1 LFLKRSLDRSSD
13 VAALVTAGLG
23 AWLLWSQLSGI
34 ARLSWFYDHVQ
45 YVQSQRG
52 SPLPNPDYDL
62 ASLPWKAAEPN
73 AFDFRPGAAMHL
85 TTNSQPYG
93 YQAFAAVDTNGARLA
108 DIQFEAD
115 VESGSVSIG
124 LLESGKWIASS
135 ASQRP
140 GRFVDANSVLLGYHR
155 SITVVIANN
164 NPDGQ
169 SRVTIKWLR
178 LYLRK

>member
-1 LFLKRSLDRSSD
+1 MFLKRAVDTSD
-13 VAALVTAGLG
+13 LAAVVTATLG

-34 ARLSWFYDHVQ
+34 SKLSWFYDHVE
-45 YVQSQRG
+45 YVQSQRE

-62 ASLPWKAAEPN
+62 ASLPWKTAQVER
-73 AFDFRPGAAMHL
+73 FDFQPGATMHL
-85 TTNSQPYG
+85 TTNTEPYG

-115 VESGSVSIG
+115 VESGSVTIG
-124 LLESGKWIASS
+124 LLESGKWIASI
-135 ASQRP
+135 ASQRR
-140 GRFVDANSVLLGYHR
+140 GRFADANSVLLGYHR

-164 NPDGQ
+164 NPEGH
-169 SRVTIKWLR
+169 SRLTVKWLR

>member
-1 LFLKRSLDRSSD
+1 MFLKRALDGYSD
-13 VAALVTAGLG
+13 FAAVAIAGFG

-34 ARLSWFYDHVQ
+34 AKLSWFYDHAE
-45 YVQSQRG
+45 YVQSLRE

-62 ASLPWKAAEPN
+62 SSLPWKTAQPDG
-73 AFDFRPGAAMHL
+73 FDFQPGGAMHL
-85 TTNSQPYG
+85 TTNQQPFG

-115 VESGSVSIG
+115 VESGGATIG
-124 LLESGKWIASS
+124 LLEGGKWIASS
-135 ASQRP
+135 ASQRR
-140 GRFVDANSVLLGYHR
+140 GRFADANSVQLGYHR

-169 SRVTIKWLR
+169 SRLTVKWLR